1 MTVYERAALI
11 FDTEGHPLGD
21 LSLSLIALGLQP
33 LYSSD
38 FDELVLLSREYRAQV
53 GAALMPANEVAARLP
68 ALRKRVLEPLGLPAS
83 AVVTVGE
90 PLAAEVE
97 SLRAEGLRLCL
108 RTPYQAHELRYV
120 VSRALSDTDPRELR
134 RAPRVPC
141 EIGVAIESEHRK
153 MRGRIADISECGAFV
168 AIGHPHAV
176 GTQLRLTFTLGGHGF
191 TVSARV
197 AWRTGADTPPWRDG
211 GMGVELI
218 DVDETERELLRRTVA
233 ARVHRFKL

>member
-1 MTVYERAALI
+1 LTVYERAALI
-11 FDTEGHPLGD
+11 FDTDGHPLGD

-33 LYSSD
+33 LYATD

-53 GAALMPANEVAARLP
+53 GAALLPASEVGPRLP

-90 PLAAEVE
+90 PLVADVA
-97 SLRAEGLRLCL
+97 SLRVEGLRFCL

-120 VSRALSDTDPRELR
+120 VARALSDTDPRELR
-134 RAPRVPC
+134 REPRVPC
-141 EIGVAIESEHRK
+141 EIGVGIESEHRK
-153 MRGRIADISECGAFV
+153 MRGRIADLSERGAFV
-168 AIGHPHAV
+168 AVGHPHAE
-176 GTQLRLTFTLGGHGF
+176 GTELRLTFTLGGHGF

-197 AWRTGADTPPWRDG
+197 AWRSGADTPPWRDR

-218 DVDETERELLRRTVA
+218 DLHETERELLRRTVA
-233 ARVHRFKL
+233 AHVHRFRL